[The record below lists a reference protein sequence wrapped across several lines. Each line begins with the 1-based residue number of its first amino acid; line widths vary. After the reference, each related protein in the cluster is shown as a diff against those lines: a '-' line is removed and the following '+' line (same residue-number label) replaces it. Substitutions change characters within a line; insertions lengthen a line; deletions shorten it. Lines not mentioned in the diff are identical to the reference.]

1 LTYSSHCEKFYR
13 SEHSEFS
20 DGKGKGLNEKF
31 ASTKQDF
38 LFFFKINRLTVQKLL
53 INLPLPNKNNPKM
66 AHFTSSNYEGG
77 MAFTSFLNGF
87 PLTTDTAIDADGTN
101 KGPRPKALMLLALSG
116 CTGVDIV
123 SILNKMRVN
132 FSDLSIDV
140 QGDLTDEEAAIY
152 NTVTVTYKIK
162 VAEAD
167 EAKVEKAVTLSQD
180 KYCGVA
186 AMFRKFAELKKEIVY
201 L

>member
-1 LTYSSHCEKFYR
+1 
-13 SEHSEFS
+13 
-20 DGKGKGLNEKF
+20 
-31 ASTKQDF
+31 
-38 LFFFKINRLTVQKLL
+38 
-53 INLPLPNKNNPKM
+53 M
-66 AHFTSSNYEGG
+66 AHFTSSVYEGG
-77 MAFTSFLNGF
+77 MAFTSLLNGF
-87 PLTTDTAIDADGTN
+87 PVTTDTAIDADGTN

-116 CTGVDIV
+116 CTGVDIIA
-123 SILNKMRVN
+123 ILNKMRVP

-140 QGDLTDEEAAIY
+140 QGDLTNEDAAIY
-152 NTVTVTYKIK
+152 HTVTVTYKIK

-167 EAKVEKAVTLSQD
+167 KAKVEKAVNLSQD